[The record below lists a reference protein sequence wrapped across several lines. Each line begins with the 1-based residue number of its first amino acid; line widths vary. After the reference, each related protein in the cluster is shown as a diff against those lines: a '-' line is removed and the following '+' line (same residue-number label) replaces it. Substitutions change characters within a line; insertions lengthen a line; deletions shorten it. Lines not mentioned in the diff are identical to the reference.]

1 MMQTKIVNICTH
13 GRKCMWIRR
22 KDDGLFCGLALK
34 QGKRVRLNNKP
45 IKYCDEKQYYE

>member
-1 MMQTKIVNICTH
+1 MQTKIINICTH

-34 QGKRVRLNNKP
+34 QGEESQARQPSNK
-45 IKYCDEKQYYE
+45 EL